1 MVEPDIIKADY
12 ENKST
17 SFSGSAW
24 YVKDENGK
32 ILSWKDPR
40 TAQMRSKTYP
50 GVARAMAE
58 QWG

>member
-1 MVEPDIIKADY
+1 MK
-12 ENKST
+12 KRKT
-17 SFSGSAW
+17 SFSGPAW

-40 TAQMRSKTYP
+40 TAKARSKTYP
-50 GVARAMAE
+50 GIAKAMAE